1 MMSGWATTY
10 TWRCDLVDTSS
21 SPQALR
27 VSQWMVLWLIWP
39 VMIRKSDFRK
49 LNLNES
55 VLAFFGSSVRHWI
68 FEMTDIFFFS
78 FPQMI
83 RGAWLFYFSK
93 YIELLDTVRTFS
105 CHFSL
110 FLWHILCTCSLE
122 SILFLFFPLRYSLC
136 WGRNNR
142 RSHFSM
148 YSITPSCPGHG
159 GGASPWPLVRF
170 AQHKHE

>member
-10 TWRCDLVDTSS
+10 TWRCDLIDTSS

-55 VLAFFGSSVRHWI
+55 VLAYFGCLSLDIWDDRYFLLFLSPDDSGGLVILFFKVHW
-68 FEMTDIFFFS
+68 TPWHSKDIFMSFF
-78 FPQMI
+78 P
-83 RGAWLFYFSK
+83 
-93 YIELLDTVRTFS
+93 
-105 CHFSL
+105 
-110 FLWHILCTCSLE
+110 FLMTYAQCSLE
-122 SILFLFFPLRYSLC
+122 FILFLFFSLRHSLC

-142 RSHFSM
+142 RSHSSM